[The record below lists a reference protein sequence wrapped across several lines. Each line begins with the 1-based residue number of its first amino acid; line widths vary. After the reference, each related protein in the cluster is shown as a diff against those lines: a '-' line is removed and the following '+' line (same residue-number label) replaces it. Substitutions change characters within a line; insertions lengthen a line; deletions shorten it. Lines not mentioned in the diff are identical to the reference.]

1 MAEDIKEIQDK
12 TLESDSKSSY
22 RSIFKSTSLFGGV
35 QVYQILIE
43 IIKSKVIAVLLGPTG
58 VGMQGLYTSA
68 TQLIQQLTSFGLSSS
83 AVRNVAEANGTGDRN
98 RIARVVYC
106 LRRLVWITGL
116 LGMFA
121 VIVFSPL
128 LSRTSFGDSNHIIP
142 FIIISVSL
150 LFTQLSAGQK
160 VILQGTRHL
169 GYLAK
174 SSAIGVTLGLLIA
187 VPLYYWFG
195 VDGIVP
201 NIVIS
206 SITVLALSWYFSRKV
221 DVDKVTMTS
230 KEVFYEGK
238 AMLTMGIA
246 MSITH
251 LLASLSSYALR
262 ACIRLW
268 GGVDAVGLFTAGYM
282 LMTQYTGLVFKAMGT
297 DFYPKLASVN
307 QNNTKCREMMNQQG
321 EVGILILAPLLV
333 VCVIFMPFIV
343 RLLYS
348 DQFLGINPYIIWCSA
363 GMLFKMA
370 SWAVSY
376 VFIAKGESKIYMII
390 ESSAAVYTL
399 IFNLIGY
406 KLYGLQ
412 GLGLSFFISYIVYL
426 IEVYCVAYRKYSFTF
441 KGELIRIFIIQFVL
455 LLLSI
460 VSVLVFPTIM
470 KYTAGTLLIVLSCFF
485 SFIELEKRMRIMNLL
500 KTKIR
505 K

>member
-1 MAEDIKEIQDK
+1 MAEEIKDIQQVTQEKDN
-12 TLESDSKSSY
+12 KSSY

-43 IIKSKVIAVLLGPTG
+43 IIKSKIIAVLLGPTG
-58 VGMQGLYTSA
+58 VGIQGLYTSA
-68 TQLIQQLTSFGLSSS
+68 TQLIQQSTSFGLSSS

-98 RIARVVYC
+98 RIARVVYS

-128 LSRTSFGDSNHIIP
+128 LSKTSFGDSNHIIP
-142 FIIISVSL
+142 FIIISVTL

-187 VPLYYWFG
+187 IPLYYWFG

-221 DVDKVTMTS
+221 DIDKVSMTS
-230 KEVFYEGK
+230 REVFKEGK
-238 AMLTMGIA
+238 TMLTMGVA

-262 ACIRLW
+262 ASIRLW
-268 GGVDAVGLFTAGYM
+268 GGVEAVGLFTAGYM

-307 QNNTKCREMMNQQG
+307 QDNVKCRQMMNQQG

-333 VCVIFMPFIV
+333 LCVVFMPFIV
-343 RLLYS
+343 KLLYS
-348 DQFLGINPYIIWCSA
+348 DQFLEINPYIIWCSA
-363 GMLFKMA
+363 GMMFKMA

-376 VFIAKGESKIYMII
+376 VFIAKGESKTYMII
-390 ESSAAVYTL
+390 ESTAAVYTL
-399 IFNLIGY
+399 VLNLIGY
-406 KLYGLQ
+406 KFYGLQ
-412 GLGLSFFISYIVYL
+412 GLGLSFFISYILYL
-426 IEVYCVAYRKYSFTF
+426 IEVYWIANHKYSFSF
-441 KGELIRIFIIQFVL
+441 DWELIRVFIIQFVL
-455 LLLSI
+455 LVLSI
-460 VSVLVFPTIM
+460 ISVLVLSTIM
-470 KYTAGTLLIVLSCFF
+470 KYLIGIILILLSSGF
-485 SFIELEKRMRIMNLL
+485 SLLELEKRMKLL
-500 KTKIR
+500 SVIKTKFKR
-505 K
+505 